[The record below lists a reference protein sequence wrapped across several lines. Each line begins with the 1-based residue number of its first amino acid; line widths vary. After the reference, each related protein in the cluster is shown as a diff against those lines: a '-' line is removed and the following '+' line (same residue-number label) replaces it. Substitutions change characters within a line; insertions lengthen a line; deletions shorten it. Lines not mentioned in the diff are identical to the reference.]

1 MRRLLNYQWILI
13 HLIEGGLIA
22 LSYFAAFAL
31 RFDGKIPPPQLTAYL
46 QTLPWLLVSRFLVA
60 FAFRMHHRVW
70 RYTGLWDLINL
81 AAAGV
86 VGTLLFAAFVT
97 LVIDCPWIPRTVY
110 AIDTI
115 VVIALLGGARALRR
129 ILYDRSNREPG
140 RRVLIFG
147 AGDAGELIVRD
158 MMRNPDYGYTP
169 VGFVDDDR
177 MKVGRMIRGI
187 RVLGT
192 RAEMSAII
200 SGHDPE
206 EVLIAMPRMGAETIR
221 GIMRVLEPFGLP
233 IKILP
238 SLPSVLDG
246 RVGMGDVRNVALED
260 LLCRRPVGLDPAGL
274 RGVIE
279 GQSVLVT
286 GAGGSIGSELCRQI
300 SALKP
305 RVLVM
310 YERYENGLYSIEQEL
325 RDRNPQC
332 GLAAVVGDVCDR
344 ARLED
349 TFRKWDVKLV
359 FHAAAH
365 KHVPLMELN
374 PCEAIKNNVRGTRM
388 LAEVAAR
395 AAVDRLVLVSTDK
408 AVNPTSIMGASK
420 RTAELVVKAIA
431 EETGLK
437 LGAVRFG
444 NVLGSNGSVVPR
456 FLEQIRA
463 GGPVTVTDP
472 GMRRFLMLIPEA
484 VQLVLH
490 AATLMKPGAIYL
502 LEMGEPTRISEMA
515 RHLIQLSGLVPDR
528 DIAVEYVGLRPG
540 EKLCE
545 EMFAA
550 DEKVEPSAIPG
561 ILRVRGEMQPHRRS
575 LLQRV
580 EVLESAAA
588 AGDADA
594 TVRMLR
600 EIVPFFDGLGRQ
612 HENGAPVAAA
622 PSAPNGSHDR
632 PANGAAP
639 SAPNGSHD
647 RPANGAAPSAPNG
660 SHDRPANGAAPSAP
674 NGSHDR
680 PTNGAAS
687 SAPAGTQDRPA
698 NGTEQ
703 AVALLME
710 PLPSK

>member
-1 MRRLLNYQWILI
+1 MTEGDTKAPFFISAISSPFDDYQRVILL
-13 HLIEGGLIA
+13 LIEAILVA
-22 LSYFAAFAL
+22 SSYYVAFAL
-31 RFDGKIPPPQLTAYL
+31 RFDGKIPPAQLTAYL
-46 QTLPWLLVSRFLVA
+46 QTVPWLLASRFLVA

-86 VGTLLFAAFVT
+86 VGTLLFATFVT
-97 LVIDCPWIPRTVY
+97 LAINCPWIPRTVY
-110 AIDTI
+110 AIDTV
-115 VVIALLGGARALRR
+115 VVIMLLGGARALRR
-129 ILYDRSNREPG
+129 ILYEQDKREPG

-158 MMRNPDYGYTP
+158 MLHNSDYKYSP

-177 MKVGRMIRGI
+177 IKVGRMIHGI

-192 RAEMSAII
+192 RAEVAEII
-200 SGHDPE
+200 SGHAPQ
-206 EVLIAMPRMGAETIR
+206 EVLIAMPRMGPETIR
-221 GIMRVLEPFGLP
+221 GIMSVLEPFGLP

-238 SLPSVLDG
+238 SLPSVLEG
-246 RVGMGDVRNVALED
+246 RVRIGDVRNVALED

-279 GQSVLVT
+279 GQSVLIT

-300 SALKP
+300 SALRP
-305 RVLVM
+305 RIIVM

-325 RDRNPQC
+325 RDRNLGC
-332 GLAAVVGDVCDR
+332 RIAAVVGDVCDG
-344 ARLED
+344 ARLEE

-374 PCEAIKNNVRGTRM
+374 PCEAIKNNVRGTRV

-395 AAVDRLVLVSTDK
+395 AAVDRLVLISTDK
-408 AVNPTSIMGASK
+408 AVNPTSVMGASK

-431 EETGLK
+431 EQTGLR

-472 GMRRFLMLIPEA
+472 AMRRFLMLIPEA

-490 AATLMKPGAIYL
+490 AATLMNPGAIYL
-502 LEMGEPTRISEMA
+502 LEMGEPMRIAEMA
-515 RHLIQLSGLVPDR
+515 RQLIQLSGLVPDR
-528 DIAVEYVGLRPG
+528 DIAIEYVGLRPG

-545 EMFAA
+545 ETFAA
-550 DEKVEPSAIPG
+550 DEKVEPSGIPG
-561 ILRVRGEMQPHRRS
+561 ILRVRGERESHRRS
-575 LLQRV
+575 LLQQV
-580 EVLESAAA
+580 EMLEKVAAS
-588 AGDADA
+588 GDADGA
-594 TVRMLR
+594 VRMLR
-600 EIVPFFDGLGRQ
+600 EIVPSFDGLERR
-612 HENGAPVAAA
+612 HEAAEPFAAPASAPAAA
-622 PSAPNGSHDR
+622 PDHA
-632 PANGAAP
+632 ANGAE
-639 SAPNGSHD
+639 
-647 RPANGAAPSAPNG
+647 PAAL
-660 SHDRPANGAAPSAP
+660 
-674 NGSHDR
+674 
-680 PTNGAAS
+680 T
-687 SAPAGTQDRPA
+687 
-698 NGTEQ
+698 
-703 AVALLME
+703 LLME

>member
-1 MRRLLNYQWILI
+1 MTEGDTKAPFFISAISSPFDDYQRVILL
-13 HLIEGGLIA
+13 LIEAILVA
-22 LSYFAAFAL
+22 SSYYVAFAL
-31 RFDGKIPPPQLTAYL
+31 RFDGKIPPAQLTAYL
-46 QTLPWLLVSRFLVA
+46 QTVPWLLASRFLVA

-86 VGTLLFAAFVT
+86 VGTLLFATFVT
-97 LVIDCPWIPRTVY
+97 LAINCPWIPRTVY
-110 AIDTI
+110 AIDTV
-115 VVIALLGGARALRR
+115 VVIILLGGARALRR
-129 ILYDRSNREPG
+129 ILYEQDKREPG

-158 MMRNPDYGYTP
+158 MLHNSDYRYSP

-177 MKVGRMIRGI
+177 IKVGRMIHGI

-192 RAEMSAII
+192 RAEVAEII
-200 SGHDPE
+200 SGHAPQ
-206 EVLIAMPRMGAETIR
+206 EVLIAMPRMGPETIR
-221 GIMRVLEPFGLP
+221 GIMSVLEPFGLP

-238 SLPSVLDG
+238 SLPSVLEG
-246 RVGMGDVRNVALED
+246 RVRIGDVRNVALED

-279 GQSVLVT
+279 GQSVLIT

-300 SALKP
+300 SALRP
-305 RVLVM
+305 RIIVM

-325 RDRNPQC
+325 RDRNLGC
-332 GLAAVVGDVCDR
+332 RIAAVVGDVCDG
-344 ARLED
+344 ARLEE

-374 PCEAIKNNVRGTRM
+374 PCEAIKNNVRGTRV

-395 AAVDRLVLVSTDK
+395 AAVDRLVLISTDK
-408 AVNPTSIMGASK
+408 AVNPTSVMGASK

-431 EETGLK
+431 EQTGLR

-472 GMRRFLMLIPEA
+472 AMRRFLMLIPEA

-490 AATLMKPGAIYL
+490 AATLMNPGAIYL
-502 LEMGEPTRISEMA
+502 LEMGEPMRIAEMA
-515 RHLIQLSGLVPDR
+515 RQLIQLSGLVPDR
-528 DIAVEYVGLRPG
+528 DIAIEYVGLRPG

-545 EMFAA
+545 ETFAA
-550 DEKVEPSAIPG
+550 DEKVEPSGIPG
-561 ILRVRGEMQPHRRS
+561 ILRVRGERESHRRS
-575 LLQRV
+575 LLQQV
-580 EVLESAAA
+580 EMLEKVAAS
-588 AGDADA
+588 GDADGA
-594 TVRMLR
+594 VRMLR
-600 EIVPFFDGLGRQ
+600 EIVPSFDGLERR
-612 HENGAPVAAA
+612 HEAAEPFAAPASAPAAA
-622 PSAPNGSHDR
+622 PDHA
-632 PANGAAP
+632 ANGAE
-639 SAPNGSHD
+639 
-647 RPANGAAPSAPNG
+647 PAAL
-660 SHDRPANGAAPSAP
+660 
-674 NGSHDR
+674 
-680 PTNGAAS
+680 T
-687 SAPAGTQDRPA
+687 
-698 NGTEQ
+698 
-703 AVALLME
+703 LLME

>member
-1 MRRLLNYQWILI
+1 MTEDDRKGTVFISAIGSGLVDYQLI
-13 HLIEGGLIA
+13 VVRLIEAILVVC
-22 LSYFAAFAL
+22 SYYAAFAL
-31 RFDGKIPPPQLTAYL
+31 RFDGKVPPKQLTAYL
-46 QTLPWLLVSRFLVA
+46 QTVPWLLGSRFLVA
-60 FAFRMHHRVW
+60 YAFRMHHRVW

-81 AAAGV
+81 SAAEVTA
-86 VGTLLFAAFVT
+86 TILFATFVA
-97 LVIDCPWIPRTVY
+97 LAIDCPWIPRTVY
-110 AIDTI
+110 VIDTI

-129 ILYDRSNREPG
+129 ILYEQDKSEPG

-158 MMRNPDYGYTP
+158 MLHNADYGYSP

-177 MKVGRMIRGI
+177 MKVGRMIHGI

-192 RAEMSAII
+192 RADMRTII
-200 SGHDPE
+200 SAYSPQ
-206 EVLIAMPRMGAETIR
+206 EVLIAMPRMGPETIR
-221 GIMRVLEPFGLP
+221 GILRVLEPFGLP

-238 SLPSVLDG
+238 SLPSVLEG
-246 RVGMGDVRNVALED
+246 RVRMGDVRGVALED

-279 GQSVLVT
+279 GQSVLIT

-305 RVLVM
+305 RVMVM
-310 YERYENGLYSIEQEL
+310 YERYENGLYNIEQEL
-325 RDRNPQC
+325 RDRNP
-332 GLAAVVGDVCDR
+332 GSTIAPVVGDVCDG
-344 ARLED
+344 ARLEQ
-349 TFRKWDVKLV
+349 TFRTWGVKLV

-374 PCEAIKNNVRGTRM
+374 PCEAIKNNVRGTRV

-395 AAVDRLVLVSTDK
+395 AGVDRLVLISTDK

-431 EETGLK
+431 EETGLR

-472 GMRRFLMLIPEA
+472 GMQRFLMLIPEA

-490 AATLMKPGAIYL
+490 AATLMNPGATYL
-502 LEMGEPTRISEMA
+502 LEMGAPTRIAEMA

-528 DIAVEYVGLRPG
+528 DIAIEYVGVRPG

-545 EMFAA
+545 ETFAA
-550 DEKVEPSAIPG
+550 DEKVEPSGIPG
-561 ILRVRGEMQPHRRS
+561 ILRVLGETQPEWQS
-575 LLQRV
+575 LLQQV
-580 EVLESAAA
+580 EMLEQAAL
-588 AGDADA
+588 AGDAHG

-600 EIVPFFDGLGRQ
+600 VIVPTFDGLGVQ
-612 HENGAPVAAA
+612 HGNGGPV
-622 PSAPNGSHDR
+622 
-632 PANGAAP
+632 GAAP
-639 SAPNGSHD
+639 SEPHTTQNLPG
-647 RPANGAAPSAPNG
+647 NGAEP
-660 SHDRPANGAAPSAP
+660 DM
-674 NGSHDR
+674 
-680 PTNGAAS
+680 
-687 SAPAGTQDRPA
+687 
-698 NGTEQ
+698 
-703 AVALLME
+703 ALLME
-710 PLPSK
+710 PVPSK

>member
-1 MRRLLNYQWILI
+1 LTEGDTKAPFFISAISSPFDDYQRVILL
-13 HLIEGGLIA
+13 LIEAILVA
-22 LSYFAAFAL
+22 SSYYVAFAL
-31 RFDGKIPPPQLTAYL
+31 RFDGKIPPAQLTAYL
-46 QTLPWLLVSRFLVA
+46 QTVPWLLASRFLVA

-86 VGTLLFAAFVT
+86 VGTLLFATFVT
-97 LVIDCPWIPRTVY
+97 LAINCPWIPRTVY
-110 AIDTI
+110 AIDTV
-115 VVIALLGGARALRR
+115 VVIMLLGGARALRR
-129 ILYDRSNREPG
+129 ILYEQDKREPG

-158 MMRNPDYGYTP
+158 MLHNSDYKYSP

-177 MKVGRMIRGI
+177 IKVGRMIHGI

-192 RAEMSAII
+192 RAEVAEII
-200 SGHDPE
+200 SGHAPQ
-206 EVLIAMPRMGAETIR
+206 EVLIAMPRMGPETIR
-221 GIMRVLEPFGLP
+221 GIMSVLEPFGLP

-238 SLPSVLDG
+238 SLPSVLEG
-246 RVGMGDVRNVALED
+246 RVRIGDVRNVALED

-279 GQSVLVT
+279 GQSVLIT

-300 SALKP
+300 SALRP
-305 RVLVM
+305 RIIVM

-325 RDRNPQC
+325 RDRNLGC
-332 GLAAVVGDVCDR
+332 RIAAVVGDVCDG
-344 ARLED
+344 ARLEE

-374 PCEAIKNNVRGTRM
+374 PCEAIKNNVRGTRV

-395 AAVDRLVLVSTDK
+395 AAVDRLVLISTDK
-408 AVNPTSIMGASK
+408 AVNPTSVMGASK

-431 EETGLK
+431 EQTGLR

-472 GMRRFLMLIPEA
+472 AMRRFLMLIPEA

-490 AATLMKPGAIYL
+490 AATLMNPGAIYL
-502 LEMGEPTRISEMA
+502 LEMGEPMRIAEMA
-515 RHLIQLSGLVPDR
+515 RQLIQLSGLVPDR
-528 DIAVEYVGLRPG
+528 DIAIEYVGLRPG

-545 EMFAA
+545 ETFAA
-550 DEKVEPSAIPG
+550 DEKVEPSGIPG
-561 ILRVRGEMQPHRRS
+561 ILRVRGERESHRRS
-575 LLQRV
+575 LLQQV
-580 EVLESAAA
+580 EMLEKVAAS
-588 AGDADA
+588 GDADGA
-594 TVRMLR
+594 VRMLR
-600 EIVPFFDGLGRQ
+600 EIVPSFDGLERR
-612 HENGAPVAAA
+612 HEAAEPFAAPASAPAAA
-622 PSAPNGSHDR
+622 PDHA
-632 PANGAAP
+632 ANGAE
-639 SAPNGSHD
+639 
-647 RPANGAAPSAPNG
+647 PAAL
-660 SHDRPANGAAPSAP
+660 
-674 NGSHDR
+674 
-680 PTNGAAS
+680 T
-687 SAPAGTQDRPA
+687 
-698 NGTEQ
+698 
-703 AVALLME
+703 LLME

>member
-1 MRRLLNYQWILI
+1 MTEGDTKAPFFISAISSPFDDYQRVILL
-13 HLIEGGLIA
+13 LIEAILVA
-22 LSYFAAFAL
+22 SSYYAAFAL
-31 RFDGKIPPPQLTAYL
+31 RFDGKVPPAQLTAYL
-46 QTLPWLLVSRFLVA
+46 RTVPWLLVTRFLVA

-70 RYTGLWDLINL
+70 RYTGLRDLINL

-86 VGTLLFAAFVT
+86 VGTLLFATFVA
-97 LVIDCPWIPRTVY
+97 LAINCPWIPRTVY

-115 VVIALLGGARALRR
+115 VVVVLLGGVRALRR
-129 ILYDRSNREPG
+129 ILYERDKREPG
-140 RRVLIFG
+140 LRVLIFG

-158 MMRNPDYGYTP
+158 MMHNPEYGYSP

-177 MKVGRMIRGI
+177 MKVGRMIHGI

-192 RAEMSAII
+192 RAEVADVISACTP
-200 SGHDPE
+200 H
-206 EVLIAMPRMGAETIR
+206 EVLIAMPKMGPETIR

-238 SLPSVLDG
+238 SLPGVLEG
-246 RVGMGDVRNVALED
+246 RVRMGDVRNVALED

-279 GQSVLVT
+279 GQSVLIT

-305 RVLVM
+305 RMMVM

-325 RDRNPQC
+325 RDRNPGC
-332 GLAAVVGDVCDR
+332 RIAAVVGDVCDG
-344 ARLED
+344 ARLEE
-349 TFRKWDVKLV
+349 TFRKFDVKLV

-374 PCEAIKNNVRGTRM
+374 PCEAIKNNVRGTRV

-395 AAVDRLVLVSTDK
+395 AAVDRLVLISTDK
-408 AVNPTSIMGASK
+408 AVNPTSVMGASK

-431 EETGLK
+431 EQTGLR

-472 GMRRFLMLIPEA
+472 AMRRFLMLIPEA

-490 AATLMKPGAIYL
+490 AATLMNPGAIYL
-502 LEMGEPTRISEMA
+502 LEMGEPTRIAEMA
-515 RHLIQLSGLVPDR
+515 KQLIQLSGLVPDR
-528 DIAVEYVGLRPG
+528 DIAIEYVGLRPG

-545 EMFAA
+545 ETFAA
-550 DEKVEPSAIPG
+550 DEKVEPSGIPG
-561 ILRVRGEMQPHRRS
+561 ILRVRGERESHRRS
-575 LLQRV
+575 LLQQV
-580 EVLESAAA
+580 EMLEKVAAS
-588 AGDADA
+588 GDADGA
-594 TVRMLR
+594 VRMLR
-600 EIVPFFDGLGRQ
+600 EIVPSFDGLERR
-612 HENGAPVAAA
+612 HEAADPFAAPASAPAAA
-622 PSAPNGSHDR
+622 PEHA
-632 PANGAAP
+632 ANGAE
-639 SAPNGSHD
+639 
-647 RPANGAAPSAPNG
+647 PA
-660 SHDRPANGAAPSAP
+660 
-674 NGSHDR
+674 
-680 PTNGAAS
+680 
-687 SAPAGTQDRPA
+687 
-698 NGTEQ
+698 
-703 AVALLME
+703 ALTLLIE

>member
-1 MRRLLNYQWILI
+1 LTEGDTKAPFFISAISSPFDDYQRVILL
-13 HLIEGGLIA
+13 LIEAILVA
-22 LSYFAAFAL
+22 SSYYVAFAL
-31 RFDGKIPPPQLTAYL
+31 RFDGKIPPAQLTAYL
-46 QTLPWLLVSRFLVA
+46 QTVPWLLASRFLVA

-86 VGTLLFAAFVT
+86 VGTLLFATFVT
-97 LVIDCPWIPRTVY
+97 LAINCPWIPRTVY
-110 AIDTI
+110 AIDTV
-115 VVIALLGGARALRR
+115 VVIILLGGARALRR
-129 ILYDRSNREPG
+129 ILYEQDKREPG

-158 MMRNPDYGYTP
+158 MLHNSDYRYSP

-177 MKVGRMIRGI
+177 IKVGRMIHGI

-192 RAEMSAII
+192 RAEVAEII
-200 SGHDPE
+200 SGHAPQ
-206 EVLIAMPRMGAETIR
+206 EVLIAMPRMGPETIR
-221 GIMRVLEPFGLP
+221 GIMSVLEPFGLP

-238 SLPSVLDG
+238 SLPSVLEG
-246 RVGMGDVRNVALED
+246 RVRIGDVRNVALED

-279 GQSVLVT
+279 GQSVLIT

-300 SALKP
+300 SALRP
-305 RVLVM
+305 RIIVM

-325 RDRNPQC
+325 RDRNLGC
-332 GLAAVVGDVCDR
+332 RIAAVVGDVCDG
-344 ARLED
+344 ARLEE

-374 PCEAIKNNVRGTRM
+374 PCEAIKNNVRGTRV

-395 AAVDRLVLVSTDK
+395 AAVDRLVLISTDK
-408 AVNPTSIMGASK
+408 AVNPTSVMGASK

-431 EETGLK
+431 EQTGLR

-472 GMRRFLMLIPEA
+472 AMRRFLMLIPEA

-490 AATLMKPGAIYL
+490 AATLMNPGAIYL
-502 LEMGEPTRISEMA
+502 LEMGEPMRIAEMA
-515 RHLIQLSGLVPDR
+515 RQLIQLSGLVPDR
-528 DIAVEYVGLRPG
+528 DIAIEYVGLRPG

-545 EMFAA
+545 ETFAA
-550 DEKVEPSAIPG
+550 DEKVEPSGIPG
-561 ILRVRGEMQPHRRS
+561 ILRVRGERESHRRS
-575 LLQRV
+575 LLQQV
-580 EVLESAAA
+580 EMLEKVAAS
-588 AGDADA
+588 GDADGA
-594 TVRMLR
+594 VRMLR
-600 EIVPFFDGLGRQ
+600 EIVPSFDGLERR
-612 HENGAPVAAA
+612 HEAAEPFAAPASAPAAA
-622 PSAPNGSHDR
+622 PDHA
-632 PANGAAP
+632 ANGAE
-639 SAPNGSHD
+639 
-647 RPANGAAPSAPNG
+647 PAAL
-660 SHDRPANGAAPSAP
+660 
-674 NGSHDR
+674 
-680 PTNGAAS
+680 T
-687 SAPAGTQDRPA
+687 
-698 NGTEQ
+698 
-703 AVALLME
+703 LLME